1 MTGFHKRKLAKAE
14 VARSKA
20 KERERQERL
29 QARREVCSP
38 FLYPLS
44 ILIRLPAK
52 ANATR
57 AGHSKC
63 CASRKSLRRNNR
75 FLSLRSVY
83 FSRSDTI
90 ADDEDEEWQGVR
102 TENQDNEYEDE
113 ETHATV
119 TIIEDFDP
127 DAIIHGSPKP
137 PTPSIPSPTSRPE
150 AKPLQTLTSKKTLH
164 GSKTNVKPKEQKVR
178 YETKDARRREQMK
191 QRARRTEKAE
201 LAGGKAARK
210 FKSPGAKKKHGSKR

>member
-1 MTGFHKRKLAKAE
+1 MKLTE
-14 VARSKA
+14 DNVAPS
-20 KERERQERL
+20 
-29 QARREVCSP
+29 
-38 FLYPLS
+38 
-44 ILIRLPAK
+44 PAK
-52 ANATR
+52 KKVKKV
-57 AGHSKC
+57 SK
-63 CASRKSLRRNNR
+63 LLVE
-75 FLSLRSVY
+75 LS
-83 FSRSDTI
+83 
-90 ADDEDEEWQGVR
+90 DDEDEEWQGVR
-102 TENQDNEYEDE
+102 TENQDNDKHDNEYEDE

-137 PTPSIPSPTSRPE
+137 ATPSIPSPTSRPE

-201 LAGGKAARK
+201 LAGGKASRK
-210 FKSPGAKKKHGSKR
+210 KFSSSSKKKGGSKR